1 MPSGAVE
8 RYLLR
13 SLLYPFPGGCKQ
25 RPKAFFLCIMYIAFF
40 KAALQIGLSDS
51 ELLLYIRL
59 SNLTNFGQNSVEL
72 TNKNL
77 LELTGW
83 SLGKLQQTK
92 RLLKEKGILRTQQI
106 QDEYTGQVFTYYII
120 CNYSHLV
127 HLMDNKN
134 NEQL

>member
-1 MPSGAVE
+1 
-8 RYLLR
+8 
-13 SLLYPFPGGCKQ
+13 
-25 RPKAFFLCIMYIAFF
+25 MYIAFF